1 MSTLTS
7 VLLPIEVIMINSP
20 GTVSGKVSFC
30 IVCIAFSAFRAR
42 YHLEQK
48 QENNGEDK
56 DNVQDTLVFGTGA
69 VEKKKIIGDCPNGG
83 NEHEKACEDLLLA
96 KHRLIHVVSSS

>member
-1 MSTLTS
+1 M
-7 VLLPIEVIMINSP
+7 
-20 GTVSGKVSFC
+20 
-30 IVCIAFSAFRAR
+30 CIAFRAFRAR

-69 VEKKKIIGDCPNGG
+69 VEKKKIIGGATG
-83 NEHEKACEDLLLA
+83 VNELGLSGSRGTGFEEKGKNFQDRLLDA
-96 KHRLIHVVSSS
+96 SFPCNI

>member
-1 MSTLTS
+1 
-7 VLLPIEVIMINSP
+7 MINSP

-69 VEKKKIIGDCPNGG
+69 VEKKKIIVRRKKNYC
-83 NEHEKACEDLLLA
+83 EKKKIIVRRKKLL
-96 KHRLIHVVSSS
+96 